1 MTTLNTLESIKPT
14 FFRYTWQF
22 RELYTDK
29 ISSISSMAFSI
40 EEARIEILSTLK
52 QFVNIADEK
61 KKIDDEINALYRI
74 RATQTR
80 EESDKTLNKILDLTR
95 SLQEKFP
102 PVNDYT
108 GNSGIHVHDY
118 NFDVKVIY
126 YHKYTN
132 EEITTTLSK
141 LIFIVD
147 PVIEYARYVTFT

>member
-1 MTTLNTLESIKPT
+1 MNTLQSIKPT
-14 FFRYTWQF
+14 LFRYTWQF

-29 ISSISSMAFSI
+29 TSSISSMAFSI

-52 QFVNIADEK
+52 QFEANAEEK
-61 KKIDDEINALYRI
+61 KKIDDEINTLYRI
-74 RATQTR
+74 RQTQTK
-80 EESDKTLNKILDLTR
+80 EEKAKTLNKILELTR

-102 PVNDYT
+102 LVNDYT
-108 GNSGIHVHDY
+108 GNSGVHVHDY
-118 NFDVKVIY
+118 NFDLKVIY

-147 PVIEYARYVTFT
+147 PIVEYARFVTFT

>member
-1 MTTLNTLESIKPT
+1 MNTLESIKPT

-29 ISSISSMAFSI
+29 TSSISSMAFSI
-40 EEARIEILSTLK
+40 DEARIEILSTLK
-52 QFVNIADEK
+52 QFQDIADEK

-74 RATQTR
+74 RPTQSK
-80 EESDKTLNKILDLTR
+80 EEKDKTLNKILELTR

-108 GNSGIHVHDY
+108 GNSGVHVHDY
-118 NFDVKVIY
+118 NFDLKVIY

-141 LIFIVD
+141 LLFIVD
-147 PVIEYARYVTFT
+147 PVIEYARFVTFT